1 MAKVMEGQDSLDF
14 AFGLSMKTRL
24 LLKLIKELML
34 APVVVVLE
42 QQPRSTTARE
52 SRAQWMDSKW
62 TGMKQIPTSNNNTN
76 REDNKERYR
85 MRIPREDEQ
94 QDEG

>member
-34 APVVVVLE
+34 APVVVVVLE
-42 QQPRSTTARE
+42 QQPRFRTAKE
-52 SRAQWMDSKW
+52 SRAQ
-62 TGMKQIPTSNNNTN
+62 
-76 REDNKERYR
+76 
-85 MRIPREDEQ
+85 
-94 QDEG
+94 